1 MSNFNEFRERVTPLA
16 NLCEVIRDSVELLQI
31 LPVHCLGLSLSQHSR
46 RADVFA
52 IPGRPCA
59 LACEQEGYD
68 NLRRQQPGKLS
79 KEMVMSLQTW
89 KNIPIH
95 QMRIT

>member
-1 MSNFNEFRERVTPLA
+1 MSNFNELRERVTPLA
-16 NLCEVIRDSVELLQI
+16 NLCEAIRDSVELMQI
-31 LPVHCLGLSLSQHSR
+31 LPVHCLGLVLSRRSR

-52 IPGRPCA
+52 IPGRPFA

-79 KEMVMSLQTW
+79 KEVVMSLQTW

-95 QMRIT
+95 QMGIT

>member
-16 NLCEVIRDSVELLQI
+16 NLCEVIQDSIELRQI
-31 LPVHCLGLSLSQHSR
+31 LPVHCLGLSLSRRSR
-46 RADVFA
+46 RVDVFA
-52 IPGRPCA
+52 IPGRPFA
-59 LACEQEGYD
+59 LACEQKGYD

-79 KEMVMSLQTW
+79 KEVVMSLQTR

-95 QMRIT
+95 QMCIT